1 MKVHYRIIDDGIEI
15 VRCFGADP
23 EIMIPEVIDG
33 RTVKRMA
40 PYAFSVRK
48 DREDED
54 VLVFTTDED
63 RMFRD
68 EERKTVCSVTRNS
81 FWPVSWWRA

>member
-23 EIMIPEVIDG
+23 EIVIPEVIDG

-40 PYAFSVRK
+40 PYAFSARK
-48 DREDED
+48 DHE
-54 VLVFTTDED
+54 VG
-63 RMFRD
+63 
-68 EERKTVCSVTRNS
+68 S
-81 FWPVSWWRA
+81 